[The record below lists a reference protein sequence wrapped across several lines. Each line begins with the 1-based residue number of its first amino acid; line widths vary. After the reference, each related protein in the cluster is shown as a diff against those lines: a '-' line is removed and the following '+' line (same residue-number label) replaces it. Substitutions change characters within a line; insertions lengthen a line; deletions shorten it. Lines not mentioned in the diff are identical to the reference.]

1 MKPKL
6 SLLVLY
12 EQLKTTQAE
21 INALVRQE
29 NEIRARI
36 AKLEAIQ

>member
-21 INALVRQE
+21 INVLVRKE
-29 NEIRARI
+29 NAIKARI
-36 AKLEAIQ
+36 AKLEAIE